1 MELRMNH
8 DRPIAHVSEDGRCHL
23 LYDHLVGTAKMAG
36 EFGCA
41 KWGWLTGRVD
51 HSAVGGIF
59 AGEKFADKF
68 GAGELTYWVGLWH
81 DIGKYHPTFQDYLQ
95 KCEGKP
101 EKMHRGTEH
110 KGAGEILAL
119 NNLDPMAFLVAGH
132 HSVVIDQGIVG

>member
-8 DRPIAHVSEDGRCHL
+8 AKPIATMSKDGRCHL
-23 LYDHLVGTAKMAG
+23 LYDNLVGTAKMAG

-68 GAGELTYWVGLWH
+68 GAGELAYWMGVWH
-81 DIGKYHPTFQDYLQ
+81 DLGKY
-95 KCEGKP
+95 
-101 EKMHRGTEH
+101 
-110 KGAGEILAL
+110 
-119 NNLDPMAFLVAGH
+119 
-132 HSVVIDQGIVG
+132 SVVFHCNIQAAMDTESYSERT